1 MTDLEQKLRPVGLK
15 DRETLLALKMEE
27 HAKKGLPFD
36 GEFYLWDYRYY
47 DRVFIE
53 RSLNLD
59 DSLVKEY
66 FPVSKVV
73 PAILDIYQNLLG
85 VTFVE
90 VKGETWHPG
99 NELSLLTRSSCTHK
113 ISLEVQMFSVW
124 EKDAKDESGFIG
136 YCYLDL
142 FPRGAFS
149 LELRHQSS
157 HDCAIQHRSTRTL
170 RSGRCFLDMKRQT
183 GRAATR

>member
-1 MTDLEQKLRPVGLK
+1 MIAHDILQFLTDLEQKLRPVGLK

-73 PAILDIYQNLLG
+73 PAILDIDPDL
-85 VTFVE
+85 E

-99 NELSLLTRSSCTHK
+99 RLLLTRSSRSRT
-113 ISLEVQMFSVW
+113 VQMCAGGR
-124 EKDAKDESGFIG
+124 DARGGGQAISGVRTRCTRCKLYLRVLSGEYRAVLSGG
-136 YCYLDL
+136 YRDGGLWVV
-142 FPRGAFS
+142 
-149 LELRHQSS
+149 
-157 HDCAIQHRSTRTL
+157 
-170 RSGRCFLDMKRQT
+170 
-183 GRAATR
+183 